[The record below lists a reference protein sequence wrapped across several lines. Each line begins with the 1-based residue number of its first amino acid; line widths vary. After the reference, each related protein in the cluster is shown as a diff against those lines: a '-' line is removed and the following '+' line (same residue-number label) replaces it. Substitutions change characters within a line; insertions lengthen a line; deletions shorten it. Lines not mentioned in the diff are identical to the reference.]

1 MSARPEHLIRLA
13 NLHLI
18 RDSAEL
24 EAEIAVKAPGWF
36 ITLYRR
42 FQNRAAEAMAAMAF
56 ISTFDEMV
64 ALQREIKLY
73 DAFIEE
79 VRAFVSEG
87 KLLDQQTTEDER
99 NEILDLLSEQGEEG
113 YKHAVDL
120 GLIQPGPED

>member
-13 NLHLI
+13 NLRLI

-24 EAEIAVKAPGWF
+24 EAEISVKAPGWF
-36 ITLYRR
+36 FTLYKR
-42 FQNRAAEAMAAMAF
+42 FQGRAAEAMAAMAF
-56 ISTFDEMV
+56 IVTLDELF

-79 VRAFVSEG
+79 TRAFISEG
-87 KLLDQQTTEDER
+87 KLLDQQTSEDER

-113 YKHAVDL
+113 YKQAVDL